1 MQDMENFLIGY
12 RQFRELAARGAGEE
26 KSNAMWVFNKTD
38 RDGLDPRGK
47 RT

>member
-1 MQDMENFLIGY
+1 MENFLIGY
-12 RQFRELAARGAGEE
+12 KQFRELAARGAGEE